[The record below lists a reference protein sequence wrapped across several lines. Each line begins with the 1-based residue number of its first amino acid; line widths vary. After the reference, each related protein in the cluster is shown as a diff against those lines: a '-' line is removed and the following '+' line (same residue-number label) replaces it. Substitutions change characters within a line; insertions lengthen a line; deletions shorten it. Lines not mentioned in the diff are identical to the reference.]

1 MMNLLS
7 KYNLFGNSFLS
18 FFKYSLIIFFSVYS
32 FSAFSQSKDDV
43 KGESQAKIKKTNIK
57 VSQLTKP
64 SLGSLG
70 IKTEI
75 NNFMGLKVWE
85 NLEAKD
91 ISESINYIP
100 DVITSRSMQFF
111 LNEMYLSASNPPIGT
126 TENIVKFLET
136 RLLKIKSSGHSKKLY
151 QLVKQ
156 LPDGKRWDIWKKWQ
170 VEFELFNIKDKEA
183 CDYINEKSK
192 NTPEDFWQMGRIFCL
207 IIDEKKDQSQFV
219 LDLIKARGF
228 SNQIFEDLFRYINND
243 KTIINF
249 ENKAS
254 QIEPLHIIIMESLK
268 LPIKVNYIAHLG
280 IEYTDSLLSLNYL
293 TPKARSF
300 ILDKKMT
307 YSDIPVETIIE
318 NYKSVADG
326 QIDITTTLTN
336 FSKEPNGYN
345 RANVWLSIIT
355 LKDDLIKAQSIL
367 DVVKLETKNGRL
379 NEAIKLYLPILK
391 QIDSSALTKDII
403 DTIEKLNVVADP
415 KAFPENNLANMIML
429 KKGYEWDWS
438 YISKTNAWN
447 LIPIVEK
454 AGMMEPMSINWFE
467 YINTINNDNVENEI
481 FSKWDGSQ
489 NVKKFILTKSITQAS
504 ESDQKTLTVL
514 LIARLISDTPL
525 IDLDLNNLLVIRSA
539 LSKIGLEDL
548 GNNITYEVMSSKLI
562 NF

>member
-1 MMNLLS
+1 
-7 KYNLFGNSFLS
+7 
-18 FFKYSLIIFFSVYS
+18 
-32 FSAFSQSKDDV
+32 
-43 KGESQAKIKKTNIK
+43 
-57 VSQLTKP
+57 
-64 SLGSLG
+64 
-70 IKTEI
+70 
-75 NNFMGLKVWE
+75 
-85 NLEAKD
+85 
-91 ISESINYIP
+91 
-100 DVITSRSMQFF
+100 
-111 LNEMYLSASNPPIGT
+111 
-126 TENIVKFLET
+126 
-136 RLLKIKSSGHSKKLY
+136 
-151 QLVKQ
+151 
-156 LPDGKRWDIWKKWQ
+156 
-170 VEFELFNIKDKEA
+170 
-183 CDYINEKSK
+183 
-192 NTPEDFWQMGRIFCL
+192 
-207 IIDEKKDQSQFV
+207 
-219 LDLIKARGF
+219 
-228 SNQIFEDLFRYINND
+228 
-243 KTIINF
+243 
-249 ENKAS
+249 
-254 QIEPLHIIIMESLK
+254 MESLK

-300 ILDKKMT
+300 ILDKKMN
-307 YSDIPVETIIE
+307 YSDIPVETIME
-318 NYKSVADG
+318 NYKSVADD
-326 QIDITTTLTN
+326 QIEIKTTLTN

-467 YINTINNDNVENEI
+467 YINTINNDNVENEF

-489 NVKKFILTKSITQAS
+489 NVKKFILTRSITQAS

>member
-1 MMNLLS
+1 
-7 KYNLFGNSFLS
+7 
-18 FFKYSLIIFFSVYS
+18 
-32 FSAFSQSKDDV
+32 
-43 KGESQAKIKKTNIK
+43 
-57 VSQLTKP
+57 
-64 SLGSLG
+64 
-70 IKTEI
+70 
-75 NNFMGLKVWE
+75 
-85 NLEAKD
+85 
-91 ISESINYIP
+91 
-100 DVITSRSMQFF
+100 
-111 LNEMYLSASNPPIGT
+111 
-126 TENIVKFLET
+126 
-136 RLLKIKSSGHSKKLY
+136 
-151 QLVKQ
+151 
-156 LPDGKRWDIWKKWQ
+156 
-170 VEFELFNIKDKEA
+170 
-183 CDYINEKSK
+183 
-192 NTPEDFWQMGRIFCL
+192 
-207 IIDEKKDQSQFV
+207 
-219 LDLIKARGF
+219 
-228 SNQIFEDLFRYINND
+228 
-243 KTIINF
+243 
-249 ENKAS
+249 
-254 QIEPLHIIIMESLK
+254 
-268 LPIKVNYIAHLG
+268 
-280 IEYTDSLLSLNYL
+280 
-293 TPKARSF
+293 
-300 ILDKKMT
+300 MT